1 VTDGAEDLAVEQDR
15 PPFYRE
21 PTFGQRL
28 LARLIDLVVLVPL
41 GVLASAVADGRAS
54 ALVGIVLTGL
64 YEVGFVARQG
74 RTLGKVMLGT
84 QIVDRSSGALPGL
97 RQAALRWLAVAAG
110 SLLALVITESSL
122 NVLEGVWSLWALVV
136 LLPILRPPL
145 HRGVHDIVAGTV
157 VTVIDG

>member
-1 VTDGAEDLAVEQDR
+1 VTDGAEGLAVEQDG

-28 LARLIDLVVLVPL
+28 LARLIDLVALLPL
-41 GVLASAVADGRAS
+41 SLLAGAVAAGRAS
-54 ALVGIVLTGL
+54 TLLAMALTGS
-64 YEVGFVARQG
+64 YEVGFVATRG
-74 RTLGKVMLGT
+74 RTLGKVVVGT
-84 QIVDRSSGALPGL
+84 QVVDRSTGVMPTP
-97 RQAALRWLAVAAG
+97 RQAVLRWLVVAGG
-110 SLLALVITESSL
+110 SLLALAVTDPDLGELGGI
-122 NVLEGVWSLWALVV
+122 WALVV